1 VVHPLKRLSLL
12 AKWFPFPGRRVSFLA
27 RRFLF
32 PVLFPGALL
41 LPLLLGVLG
50 SSSPVMARSYLV
62 FGYAP
67 EDWPGDT
74 LALSSA
80 RAQAANLDGVIYYGY
95 RIDGQGQLEGW
106 DSAGLLDWAR
116 RNGKKILLAVHNFRN
131 GAFDSGT
138 ADALLRNPAARQRAI
153 ANLLSL
159 MKRGY
164 SGVNLDLENVP
175 PADRELLSSFVAE
188 LSQALRREGYLAT
201 ASVPAKTFDDPWNAW
216 SYAFDY
222 RALGRAL
229 DYVMIMAYDEHW
241 AGGSPGPVASLPWV
255 EQVARYALS
264 TIPREKILLG
274 LPAYGYDWYPGGA
287 DYISFAQAESRA
299 RRYGAAVQWDAR
311 AQVPYYRYWDA
322 YGRQHTVYYENASS
336 MAGKVDLV
344 TSLGLG
350 GVAIWRL
357 GFEDPASW
365 QGVIY
370 GKLKWSAR
378 SASFTGAEPTLSNPA
393 PDSGTTG
400 TGAAPAATTAATYPA
415 SVSPAPA
422 PAPDS
427 RPASTS
433 AQVPVSGTAP
443 STPETAPPTPDNTV
457 PSPAS
462 PEAPSPA
469 RSPEPASPP
478 SPAPTPTSPS
488 EPPAS
493 RPGETT
499 ATAPGEVSPPGAT
512 SSPTLRGNPTPGDAP
527 GTVPASG
534 NAPGTGTP
542 TPGDTPVPVPGDTP
556 GTAPTSANAPGTTAP
571 PPGDAPGTAP
581 APGSNPAPTGDNP
594 APGNAHGTATS
605 APGPAPTAWIL
616 QSPVGVVIIIL
627 SSPQLLEVLRQLLR
641 ALGWPL

>member
-1 VVHPLKRLSLL
+1 LL
-12 AKWFPFPGRRVSFLA
+12 AKLPSPGKGVSFLA
-27 RRFLF
+27 RRFPF
-32 PVLFPGALL
+32 PALFPGALL
-41 LPLLLGVLG
+41 LLLLL
-50 SSSPVMARSYLV
+50 SARPALARSYVV

-106 DSAGLLDWAR
+106 DSAGLMDWAR
-116 RNGKKILLAVHNFRN
+116 KNGKKILLAVHNFRN
-131 GAFDSGT
+131 GAFDSGA
-138 ADALLRNPAARQRAI
+138 ADGLLRNPAARQRAI

-188 LSQALRREGYLAT
+188 LGQALRREGYLAT

-222 RALGRAL
+222 RALGQAL
-229 DYVMIMAYDEHW
+229 DYVTIMAYDEHW

-274 LPAYGYDWYPGGA
+274 LPAHGYDWYPGGA

-299 RRYGAAVQWDAR
+299 RRYGATIQWDVR

-370 GKLKWSAR
+370 GKLKWNAQ
-378 SASFTGAEPTLSNPA
+378 SASFAGAGPTPANPV

-400 TGAAPAATTAATYPA
+400 TGAAPAAATAATSSAPDT
-415 SVSPAPA
+415 SLSPALTPGASTPA
-422 PAPDS
+422 P
-427 RPASTS
+427 
-433 AQVPVSGTAP
+433 GAP
-443 STPETAPPTPDNTV
+443 S
-457 PSPAS
+457 S
-462 PEAPSPA
+462 EAPSPA
-469 RSPEPASPP
+469 PSPEPASPP

-488 EPPAS
+488 APPS

-499 ATAPGEVSPPGAT
+499 APVSGEVSAPGAT
-512 SSPTLRGNPTPGDAP
+512 SSPALGGNPAPGDAP
-527 GTVPASG
+527 GTATSASGDSSDTAAPAPASAPATAP
-534 NAPGTGTP
+534 APG
-542 TPGDTPVPVPGDTP
+542 DV
-556 GTAPTSANAPGTTAP
+556 S
-571 PPGDAPGTAP
+571 GTAP
-581 APGSNPAPTGDNP
+581 APGSNLPPGHAPGTAAP
-594 APGNAHGTATS
+594 APGPTPS
-605 APGPAPTAWIL
+605 ASPAR
-616 QSPVGVVIIIL
+616 VVIIIL
-627 SSPQLLEVLRQLLR
+627 SSPRLLEVILQILR
-641 ALGWPL
+641 ALGLTL